1 MWHAMPNLKSMLNYI
16 PGSWLWT
23 YQRISV
29 FQVYISWAKACSH
42 LVKGITWTSFFC
54 RIPIPKDFSFSEE
67 LVFPDFYPIWAKGTF
82 PTKNA
87 DSKRVSW
94 CYICPAPACEY
105 ILAGDLI
112 RGSSSILRIFPC
124 LQNGHRQMSKPVTTW
139 KFRYIKIWK
148 RTINRCTEPSLTA
161 NAQS

>member
-1 MWHAMPNLKSMLNYI
+1 MWHAVPNLKSMLNYI

-67 LVFPDFYPIWAKGTF
+67 LVFPDFYPIWAKGTLS
-82 PTKNA
+82 TKKCRWQK
-87 DSKRVSW
+87 SLLMLYSSGSRLWVYTGRRSYPW
-94 CYICPAPACEY
+94 QLFYPAHIPL
-105 ILAGDLI
+105 LA
-112 RGSSSILRIFPC
+112 
-124 LQNGHRQMSKPVTTW
+124 
-139 KFRYIKIWK
+139 K
-148 RTINRCTEPSLTA
+148 RTQTDVKAGKPFQPLLCSFCSPDIDGHLGVSLTLL
-161 NAQS
+161 